1 MAARDSYG
9 RLLALLAAS
18 TSDLAAAE
26 DALADAFERALRT
39 WPSQGVPGNPDA
51 WLLTVARNRLRD
63 ERKSARA
70 QRAVSLEAGRDALA
84 RTLSHVP
91 ELSDE
96 ELGTLVKQATVD
108 AYGDDEQLGG
118 FAVMIEDNLEVPF
131 DTTVLGVAVTVQKV
145 TQTESGIVADCV
157 RDGHH
162 QAISVLDLPLP
173 EPPPK
178 GAQWIAAYRHWAGGM

>member
-1 MAARDSYG
+1 M
-9 RLLALLAAS
+9 
-18 TSDLAAAE
+18 
-26 DALADAFERALRT
+26 
-39 WPSQGVPGNPDA
+39 
-51 WLLTVARNRLRD
+51 
-63 ERKSARA
+63 
-70 QRAVSLEAGRDALA
+70 
-84 RTLSHVP
+84 P

-96 ELGTLVKQATVD
+96 ELDALVEEATVD

-118 FAVMIEDNLEVPF
+118 FAVIEDNLEVPF
-131 DTTVLGVAVTVQKV
+131 KTTVLGVTVTVQEV

-178 GAQWIAAYRHWAGGM
+178 GAQWIAAYRRWAGGM